1 MIQRILHFLHRESG
15 NGVIM
20 RNNLTMKE
28 LPDTERPYEKCME
41 KGPQALSDAE
51 LISVIIRTGS
61 GGESALVLAQRILK
75 LGDDGILN
83 LAGLSVNDLLKIP
96 GIGPVK
102 AIQLKCVVELSKRIS
117 MARRGEQ
124 MILSDAS
131 SIAEYYMEQM
141 RHETREILIA
151 AMFNIRNAFLGDV
164 MISVGTAHASL
175 ISPAEIFRR
184 ALIRGAAS
192 IVLLHNHPSGVPA
205 PSQEDMEVTKRVAEC
220 GELLGVPL
228 MDHIIIGDN
237 RYYSFSEMDHIR
249 TIDESYM

>member
-1 MIQRILHFLHRESG
+1 
-15 NGVIM
+15 M

-28 LPDTERPYEKCME
+28 LPDSERPYEKCME

-61 GGESALVLAQRILK
+61 GGGSAISLAQKILK

-83 LAGLSVNDLLKIP
+83 LAGLTVGDLMEIP

-102 AIQLKCVVELSKRIS
+102 AVQLKCIVELAKRIS
-117 MARRGEQ
+117 MASRAEQ
-124 MILSDAS
+124 MILSNAS
-131 SIAEYYMEQM
+131 SIAEYYMEQL
-141 RHETREILIA
+141 RHENREILIA

-164 MISVGTAHASL
+164 VISVGTAHASL

-184 ALIRGAAS
+184 ALLRGAAS
-192 IVLLHNHPSGVPA
+192 VVLLHNHPSGVPM
-205 PSQEDMEVTKRVAEC
+205 PSQEDLDVTRRVASC
-220 GELLGVPL
+220 GEMLGIPL

-237 RYYSFSEMDHIR
+237 RYYSFSEMDHIE
-249 TIDESYM
+249 TINE

>member
-1 MIQRILHFLHRESG
+1 
-15 NGVIM
+15 
-20 RNNLTMKE
+20 MKE
-28 LPDTERPYEKCME
+28 LPDSERPYEKCME

-75 LGDDGILN
+75 LDNNGILN

-117 MARRGEQ
+117 MARRIEQ
-124 MILSDAS
+124 MILSDAWTRT
-131 SIAEYYMEQM
+131 ILPVLAAILLA
-141 RHETREILIA
+141 REILIA

-192 IVLLHNHPSGVPA
+192 IVLLHNHPSGVPT
-205 PSQEDMEVTKRVAEC
+205 PSQEDMEVTKRVAAC
-220 GELLGVPL
+220 GEMLGIPL

-249 TIDESYM
+249 TIDESYE

>member
-1 MIQRILHFLHRESG
+1 
-15 NGVIM
+15 
-20 RNNLTMKE
+20 MKE
-28 LPDTERPYEKCME
+28 LPDSERPYEKCME

-61 GGESALVLAQRILK
+61 GGESAISLAHRILK

-83 LAGLSVNDLLKIP
+83 LVGLAVSDLLKIP

-102 AIQLKCVVELSKRIS
+102 AVQLKCIVELAKRIS
-117 MARRGEQ
+117 MASRAEQ

-141 RHETREILIA
+141 RHENREILIA
-151 AMFNIRNAFLGDV
+151 AMFNVRNAFLGDV
-164 MISVGTAHASL
+164 VISVGTAHASL

-184 ALIRGAAS
+184 ALLRGAS
-192 IVLLHNHPSGVPA
+192 SVVLLHNHPSGVPM
-205 PSQEDMEVTKRVAEC
+205 PSQDDLDVTRRVASC
-220 GELLGVPL
+220 GEMLGIPL

-237 RYYSFSEMDHIR
+237 RYYSFSEMDHIE
-249 TIDESYM
+249 TINE

>member
-1 MIQRILHFLHRESG
+1 
-15 NGVIM
+15 M

-28 LPDTERPYEKCME
+28 LPDSERPYEKCME

-61 GGESALVLAQRILK
+61 GGESAISLAQRILK
-75 LGDDGILN
+75 NGDDGILN
-83 LAGLSVNDLLKIP
+83 LVGLSAGDLMEIP

-102 AIQLKCVVELSKRIS
+102 AVQLKCIVELAKRIS
-117 MARRGEQ
+117 MASRAEQ
-124 MILSDAS
+124 MILTDAS

-141 RHETREILIA
+141 RHESREILIA

-164 MISVGTAHASL
+164 VISVGTAHASL

-192 IVLLHNHPSGVPA
+192 VVLLHNHPSGVPM
-205 PSQEDMEVTKRVAEC
+205 PSQEDLEVTRKVASC
-220 GELLGVPL
+220 GEMLGIPL

-237 RYYSFSEMDHIR
+237 RYYSFSEMDHIE
-249 TIDESYM
+249 TINE

>member
-1 MIQRILHFLHRESG
+1 
-15 NGVIM
+15 
-20 RNNLTMKE
+20 MKE
-28 LPDTERPYEKCME
+28 LPDSERPYEKCME

-61 GGESALVLAQRILK
+61 GGESAISLAQRILK
-75 LGDDGILN
+75 NGDDGILN
-83 LAGLSVNDLLKIP
+83 LVGLSAGDLMEIP

-102 AIQLKCVVELSKRIS
+102 AVQLKCIVELAKRIS
-117 MARRGEQ
+117 MASRAEQ
-124 MILSDAS
+124 MILTDAS

-141 RHETREILIA
+141 RHENREILIA

-164 MISVGTAHASL
+164 VISVGTAHASL

-192 IVLLHNHPSGVPA
+192 VVLLHNHPSGVPM
-205 PSQEDMEVTKRVAEC
+205 PSQEDLEVTRKVASC
-220 GELLGVPL
+220 GEMLGIPL

-237 RYYSFSEMDHIR
+237 RYYSFSEMDHIE
-249 TIDESYM
+249 TINE